1 METAMAEPPTSERV
15 RQETLRFREAL
26 PELLKTH
33 AGKWVVFRDG
43 EVKSVH
49 PTEEEAYKAGLD
61 QFGRDGGQVI
71 VQVVEEPPFPI
82 TAGVLFN
89 TA

>member
-1 METAMAEPPTSERV
+1 MTEAPPSERV

-33 AGKWVVFRDG
+33 GGKWVVFRDG

-49 PTEEEAYKAGLD
+49 ESEEEAYQAGLER
-61 QFGRDGGQVI
+61 FGRDGGQVV

-89 TA
+89 VAS